1 MGTATRQLGRET
13 NVRATT
19 PVEVSVVM
27 PCLNEAATLE
37 RCIRAAYRGIRGAG
51 VRGEVVVADN
61 GSTDGS
67 REIAERLGA
76 RIVHVPAPGYGA
88 ALLAGIEA
96 ARGDFVVMGDADA
109 TYDLSSIGPFVERLR
124 GGDDLVVGNRFAGGI
139 EPGAMPWLNRYVG
152 NPVLSLLGRLFF
164 NSPVRDFH
172 CGLRA
177 FRREAILGLDLR
189 ATGMEFASEMI
200 VKATLAGL
208 RIGEAPTTLSR
219 PADGRRTHLRR
230 WRDGW
235 RHLRFLLL
243 FSPRWLFLYPG
254 LALMAAG
261 TLIGLW
267 LLPGPRVVAG
277 IGLDIQTLLYSAI
290 GVVVGFQAV
299 LFSLFTTV
307 FAVNE
312 GLLPEDA
319 RLSRLFRHISLETG
333 LLAGTVLMVAG
344 AIGSI
349 YTFSRWSLS
358 SFPALD
364 PSRSMRVVIPSVTA
378 LVLGCE
384 VVLASFF
391 LSVLGLSRRRPSGS
405 SLRSGSDR
413 PPA

>member
-1 MGTATRQLGRET
+1 MRTAARALGSET
-13 NVRATT
+13 EPLAAPT
-19 PVEVSVVM
+19 VEVSVVM

-37 RCIRAAYRGIRGAG
+37 RCIRAAQEGLCSVGA
-51 VRGEVVVADN
+51 RGEVVVADN

-67 REIAERLGA
+67 VEIAERLGA
-76 RIVHVPAPGYGA
+76 RVVHVPVKGYGA
-88 ALLAGIEA
+88 ALLGGIEA
-96 ARGDFVVMGDADA
+96 ARGGFVIMGDADA
-109 TYDLSSIGPFVERLR
+109 TYDFAAIEPFVKRLR
-124 GGDDLVVGNRFAGGI
+124 AGDDLVVGNRFAGGI

-152 NPVLSLLGRLFF
+152 NPILSRVGRLFF
-164 NSPVRDFH
+164 RSPVRDFH

-189 ATGMEFASEMI
+189 TTGMEFASEMI

-208 RIGEAPTTLSR
+208 RIGEAPTTLSK
-219 PADGRRTHLRR
+219 PVDGRRTHLRR

-243 FSPRWLFLYPG
+243 YSPRWLFLYPG

-277 IGLDIQTLLYSAI
+277 IGLDIQSLLYSAI

-299 LFSLFTTV
+299 LFSLFTKV

-319 RLSRLFRHISLETG
+319 RLSRLFRYVSLETG
-333 LLAGTVLMVAG
+333 LLVGAVLVLAG

-349 YTFSRWSLS
+349 YAFARWSLS

-364 PSRSMRVVIPSVTA
+364 PSESMRVVIPSATG

-384 VVLASFF
+384 IVLASFF
-391 LSVLGLSRRRPSGS
+391 LSVLGMKRR
-405 SLRSGSDR
+405 SDPR
-413 PPA
+413 IAPR